1 MKLKNDAEVVHKN
14 YAREAHSRSM
24 QNIVRPLKYAIEENY
39 AKIETDFGEVT
50 AVMLKICMKME
61 VGQGGE
67 ILCSKILIPTLGR
80 ILGS

>member
-1 MKLKNDAEVVHKN
+1 
-14 YAREAHSRSM
+14 M

-39 AKIETDFGEVT
+39 PTIETDFGEVT
-50 AVMLKICMKME
+50 AVISKICMKME
-61 VGQGGE
+61 VVQGGE